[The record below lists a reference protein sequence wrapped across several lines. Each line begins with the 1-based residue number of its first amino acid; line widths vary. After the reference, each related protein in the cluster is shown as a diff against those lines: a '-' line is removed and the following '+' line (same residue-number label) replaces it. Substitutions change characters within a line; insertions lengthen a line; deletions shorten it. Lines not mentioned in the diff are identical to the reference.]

1 MGLPAAEVLNSEM
14 DSFVGLLDQL
24 RSHAT
29 AALLLWTSENATFLN
44 AVQAYRPATR
54 RKVPPQERPDIY
66 YYR

>member
-1 MGLPAAEVLNSEM
+1 MALPAAAVLYSEM

-44 AVQAYRPATR
+44 AVRAYRQPLGERSA
-54 RKVPPQERPDIY
+54 QERPDIY
-66 YYR
+66 YR